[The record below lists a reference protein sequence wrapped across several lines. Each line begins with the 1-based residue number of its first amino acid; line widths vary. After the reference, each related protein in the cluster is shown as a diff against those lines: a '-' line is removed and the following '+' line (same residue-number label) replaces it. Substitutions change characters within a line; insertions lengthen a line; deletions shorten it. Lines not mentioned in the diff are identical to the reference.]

1 MINKCNHEYNEPI
14 IVYANTLPSDGYY
27 DEIIL
32 WGEKIIG
39 PQTYYKRICQNC
51 GQVQIIWGNKAN
63 QYLELLNN
71 EKKGVIPVLKR

>member
-1 MINKCNHEYNEPI
+1 MNIMNQSLFMLI
-14 IVYANTLPSDGYY
+14 SPSDGYY

-51 GQVQIIWGNKAN
+51 GKVQIIWGNKAN

-71 EKKGVIPVLKR
+71 EKKGIIPVLKR